1 MFLSYLKEDNKE
13 KFLKVCVHA
22 ALSNEIFADE
32 EKTAIDAYCRE
43 MNLPV
48 HQPEV
53 NESFGDSLTDISEST
68 TKEEKKIIV
77 LETLALVKS
86 DGVYDEKEKAFMK
99 ELIDAFEVSE
109 AELSKFDELLKKYT
123 EIGKELYS
131 AITE

>member
-1 MFLSYLKEDNKE
+1 MFLNYLKGDNKE

-22 ALSNEIFADE
+22 ALSNEILADE
-32 EKTAIDAYCRE
+32 EKTAIEAYCRE

-53 NESFGDSLTDISEST
+53 NESFGDLLNDLSEST

-77 LETLALVKS
+77 LETLALVQS

-99 ELIDAFEVSE
+99 ELIGAFGVLEV
-109 AELSKFDELLKKYT
+109 ELSKFDELLKKYI

-131 AITE
+131 AIME